1 MKQARGFTL
10 IELAI
15 VLVIV
20 TILIGGL
27 AVPLSAQIQARRI
40 AETNRTLDEAKE
52 AIIGYALGN
61 TCTNKCVAPDSSNFA
76 CANGGTS
83 GTECSTATCNA
94 VCATL
99 PTNTSPAAVTT
110 TLKRHYLPCPSHDG
124 TGIEAPRN
132 NDGECAS
139 CADADKNGYDDSTG
153 KPCNLLPWATLGTA
167 DKDAWGNRLHYSV
180 TSVYANSKEGF
191 YSGGPTADLNVCAKS
206 TTPCEAVA
214 AGVPAVILSHG
225 NNGWG
230 ALNMNNNVLAV
241 PIGSDE
247 ITNIETPSITVGS
260 TTHVTHVTRP
270 PYKPVSNTATERAK
284 EFDDQLVWISS
295 YELNSRICS
304 NGGCP

>member
-1 MKQARGFTL
+1 MNRMRGFTL

-15 VLVIV
+15 VLVIL

-40 AETNRTLDEAKE
+40 AETQKTLEEAKE
-52 AIIGYALGN
+52 AIIGYAMSN
-61 TCTNKCVAPDSSNFA
+61 TCTNKCDAPASSPFA
-76 CANGGTS
+76 CGNDGAS
-83 GTECSTATCNA
+83 ATECSSAACDA
-94 VCATL
+94 VCVTL
-99 PTNTSPAAVTT
+99 PTNTSSVLAEI

-124 TGIEAPRN
+124 TGIEATRN
-132 NDGECAS
+132 NAGECTS
-139 CADADKNGYDDSTG
+139 CADGDNNGYDDSTG
-153 KPCNLLPWATLGTA
+153 KPCNLLPWATLGAA
-167 DKDAWGNRLHYSV
+167 DKDALGNRLHYSV
-180 TSVYANSKEGF
+180 TSAYANSKEGF
-191 YSGGPTADLNVCAKS
+191 YSSGPTADLNVCAKS

-230 ALNMNNNVLAV
+230 ALNMSKNVLAV
-241 PIGSDE
+241 PMGTDE
-247 ITNIETPSITVGS
+247 KTNIETPSITVGS

>member
-1 MKQARGFTL
+1 MKNQQGFTL

-27 AVPLSAQIQARRI
+27 AIPLSAQIEARRI
-40 AETNRTLDEAKE
+40 AETNKTLEEAKE
-52 AIIGYALGN
+52 AIIGYAMSN
-61 TCTNKCVAPDSSNFA
+61 TCTNKCQAPPSSSFA
-76 CANGGTS
+76 CANS
-83 GTECSTATCNA
+83 GLATECNSAICDI

-99 PTNTSPAAVTT
+99 PPNTSSSTVTT

-124 TGIEAPRN
+124 TGVAAPRN
-132 NDGECAS
+132 NAGECIS
-139 CADADKNGYDDSTG
+139 CSDADNNGYDDTTG
-153 KPCNLLPWATLGTA
+153 KPCNLLPWATLGAA
-167 DKDAWGNRLHYSV
+167 DKDALGNRLHYSV
-180 TSVYANSKEGF
+180 TSAYANSKQGF

-230 ALNMNNNVLAV
+230 ALNINKNVLAAPV
-241 PIGSDE
+241 GTDE
-247 ITNIETPSITVGS
+247 KTNIETPSIPVGS

-270 PYKPVSNTATERAK
+270 PYKPVSNTAAERAK
-284 EFDDQLVWISS
+284 EFDDQLLWISS
-295 YELNSRICS
+295 YELNSRICP